1 MQTPR
6 MRSSALPI
14 PKRHALNRPATYLRR
29 GMRQA
34 CLLLLLLPGLALLG
48 CGGGGG
54 GTPPPA
60 GNAPANLS
68 FASSPATYR
77 TDAPITPN
85 TASWTGGDPTTW
97 VSAPALPPG
106 LSLDASGTIQGTP
119 LMPAPS
125 TGYVVTA
132 SNSEGQTSSTVT
144 LEVLWTESKSL
155 APKATITDADLRYFL
170 DRTHL
175 GFSQAHYDALGQL
188 GLAAYVD
195 AMTSFADTTTLETD
209 ARNAYLIDAND
220 PNGEFPS
227 ASDLARWWLYM
238 IMLNQ
243 NPFQENLAFH
253 WHEHFAAS
261 TSVLGSANSHYFI
274 DHVNLWRHG
283 GAGNLR
289 TLLIDMARDPT
300 MLVWLDG
307 ISNVD
312 GEPNENFGREFL
324 ELFCLGVDI
333 EYTQTDIEEAA
344 RAFTGYRQRFDS
356 MTGKNFIEFDVN
368 RHDHTEKTVLG
379 VTIPAQTPGPGEVDE
394 YDQMVD
400 IVLGTNEAATG
411 VSRVGQW
418 IVRSLL
424 QYFCYANPPQNV
436 IDELADDLRSGGW
449 ELKPVLMKL
458 FQSEAFFSSL
468 ARVGFV
474 KGPVEHITG
483 FMRATN
489 LIGDP
494 VQIDR
499 VLVLMGH
506 RPTQPPT
513 VDGWP
518 GGTQWLS
525 AQGMVD
531 RANLLNYV
539 TEQAQGI
546 QASLGINALQLL
558 PTPTADAG
566 ATVDSFTERLQ
577 VVLSTPERTELVT
590 YLDTE
595 RDGGGTVTPDPF
607 DPAGDPTTAEERA
620 RGLLWILAQH
630 PTYQTR

>member
-1 MQTPR
+1 MSPQPKNLGRATAHASKRRLRAMTLPA
-6 MRSSALPI
+6 MLFAALMLT
-14 PKRHALNRPATYLRR
+14 A
-29 GMRQA
+29 
-34 CLLLLLLPGLALLG
+34 

-54 GTPPPA
+54 GAAAAT
-60 GNAPANLS
+60 NAPANLA
-68 FASSPATYR
+68 FASSPVVYR
-77 TDAPITPN
+77 TDAPIPPN
-85 TASWTGGDPTTW
+85 DATWTGGAPTTW
-97 VSAPALPPG
+97 ASSPSLPTG
-106 LSLDASGTIQGTP
+106 LSFDASGAIQGTP
-119 LMPAPS
+119 LMPAAA
-125 TGYVVTA
+125 TGYLVTA
-132 SNSEGQTSSTVT
+132 SNGMGQTSTTVNI
-144 LEVLWTESKSL
+144 EVLWTESKSL
-155 APKATITDADLRYFL
+155 APKAVITDADIRHFL
-170 DRTHL
+170 DRTHF
-175 GFSQAHYDALGQL
+175 GFSQAHYDAIGQA
-188 GLAAYVD
+188 GFSAYVD
-195 AMTSFADTTTLETD
+195 TMTTYADTTALEAD
-209 ARNAYLIDAND
+209 ARNNYLVDASD
-220 PNGEFPS
+220 PNGDFPS
-227 ASDLARWWLYM
+227 STDLARWWLYM
-238 IMLNQ
+238 LAVNQ
-243 NPFQENLAFH
+243 NPFQENLALH
-253 WHEHFAAS
+253 WHEHFATS
-261 TSVLGSANSHYFI
+261 TSVLSSANNHYFI

-283 GAGNLR
+283 GTGNLR
-289 TLLIDMARDPT
+289 TLLIDMALDSA

-333 EYTQTDIEEAA
+333 EYTQADIEEGA

-356 MTGKNFIEFDVN
+356 ITGKNFIEFEPN

-379 VTIPAQTPGPGEVDE
+379 VVIPAQTPGASEVDE

-418 IVRSLL
+418 IIRSLL

-436 IDELADDLRSGGW
+436 IDELADDLRTGGW
-449 ELKPVLMKL
+449 ELKPIFMKL

-474 KGPVEHITG
+474 KGPVEHIAG

-489 LIGDP
+489 LVGDP
-494 VQIDR
+494 AQIDR
-499 VLVLMGH
+499 RLALMGH

-531 RANLLNYV
+531 RANMLNYV
-539 TEQAQGI
+539 TEQAEGLQNG
-546 QASLGINALQLL
+546 LGITALALL
-558 PTPTADAG
+558 PAPGANSG
-566 ATVDSFTERLQ
+566 ATVDSLAERLQ
-577 VVLSTPERTELVT
+577 VALSASERTELMT

-595 RDGGGTVTPDPF
+595 RDNAGVVTPDPF
-607 DPAGDPTTAEERA
+607 DPTGDAPEAERRV
-620 RGLLWILAQH
+620 RGLLWILGQH